1 WHLISSPFRLRG
13 TAFVGKFPMPELD
26 DTDLRILGF
35 LQEDAAQSVAAIA
48 ERVHLSTN
56 ACWHRIKRLEEGGI
70 IQKRVA
76 LLDATRV
83 GAGLTMFVLI
93 RAAEHS
99 LAWFD
104 HFAATVRAIPSVT
117 EFHRTSGDVD
127 YLLKLQLADVAS
139 YDEVYKLL
147 IGSTRCAEVR
157 AVFSM
162 EELKRTTAVP
172 LPAQAI

>member
-1 WHLISSPFRLRG
+1 
-13 TAFVGKFPMPELD
+13 MPDLD
-26 DTDLRILGF
+26 GTDLRILGL
-35 LQEDAAQSVAAIA
+35 LQDDASQSVAAMA
-48 ERVHLSTN
+48 EQVHLSTN
-56 ACWHRIKRLEEGGI
+56 ACWHRIKRMEEAGI
-70 IQKRVA
+70 ICKRVA
-76 LLDATRV
+76 LLDAARV
-83 GAGLTMFVLI
+83 GAGLTIFVLV

-99 LAWFD
+99 QEWFD

-139 YDEVYKLL
+139 YDEIYKLL
-147 IGSTRCAEVR
+147 IGSIRCAEVR

-172 LPAQAI
+172 LPTRAT

>member
-1 WHLISSPFRLRG
+1 MSD
-13 TAFVGKFPMPELD
+13 LD
-26 DTDLRILGF
+26 GTDLRILDL
-35 LQEDAAQSVAAIA
+35 LQDDASQSVAAIA
-48 ERVHLSTN
+48 ELVHRSTN
-56 ACWHRIKRLEEGGI
+56 ACWHRIKRMEDAGV

-76 LLDATRV
+76 LLDAARV
-83 GAGLTMFVLI
+83 GAGLTIFVLI

-99 LAWFD
+99 QEWFE
-104 HFAATVRAIPSVT
+104 HFAATVRAIPCVT

-127 YLLKLQLADVAS
+127 YLLKLQLPDVAS
-139 YDEVYKLL
+139 YDEVYKLI

-172 LPAQAI
+172 LPVQAG